1 MTYKVPKANVLA
13 ETIKDVLKDQTTVI
27 SQNRFAQLVNQY
39 LKRVDAEFTASEERI
54 RRIALLNGL
63 AKVEIETR
71 EAEERSKK
79 ARCPVCGSKTERIQN
94 ETIFGGTVTLGYKCP
109 SCGYWTGLRK
119 RIPTRYIF
127 YTEGMRPPREPLDP
141 KDSELM

>member
-1 MTYKVPKANVLA
+1 MTYKVPKADALSEA
-13 ETIKDVLKDQTTVI
+13 IKDVLKDQTTVI

-39 LKRVDAEFTASEERI
+39 LKRIDADFTASEERI
-54 RRIALLNGL
+54 RRVTLLNNL

-71 EAEERSKK
+71 EADERSKK

-94 ETIFGGTVTLGYKCP
+94 ETIFGGTVTLGYKCR
-109 SCGYWTGLRK
+109 SCGYWTGLRR

-127 YTEGMRPPREPLDP
+127 YNEGMRPPRESLDQ
-141 KDSELM
+141 KLSELK